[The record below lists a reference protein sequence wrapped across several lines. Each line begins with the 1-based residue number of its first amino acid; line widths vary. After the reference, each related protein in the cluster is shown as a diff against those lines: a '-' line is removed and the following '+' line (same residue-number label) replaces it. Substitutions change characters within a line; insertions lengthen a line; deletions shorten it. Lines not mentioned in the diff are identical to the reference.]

1 MLFFMLKIIS
11 CNFLL
16 QHEITLEKIA
26 QYNISQ
32 NKTVLRT
39 AFSATAVTRR
49 IKEQCY
55 EVCMG
60 NKYLRYYPKKF
71 QALEAFKPK

>member
-11 CNFLL
+11 FNFWL

-32 NKTVLRT
+32 NETVLWT
-39 AFSATAVTRR
+39 AFSAIAATRA
-49 IKEQCY
+49 IKEQYY
-55 EVCMG
+55 EACMG
-60 NKYLRYYPKKF
+60 KNYLRYYPKKF